1 MSVKVT
7 PDIVLHAYAAGMFPM
22 SEGADDPGLFWVD
35 PEIRG
40 IMPLDDFH
48 VPRRLARTVRQDI
61 YEIRSDTDFAGVI
74 AGCAAA
80 KAGRGETWINGRIR
94 ALYGELFRRG
104 YVHTVEAWSGG
115 MLVGGLYGVSLGR
128 AFFGESM
135 FHLQTDASKVALV
148 HLVARLIRGGYML
161 LDTQFQTAHLSQFGT
176 REVGRAD
183 YQAALAL
190 AIESGWGDWAAAGV
204 GLGGA
209 EALRA
214 IDDNRAK
221 R

>member
-1 MSVKVT
+1 MSVRIT
-7 PDIVLHAYAAGMFPM
+7 PDILLHAYAAGVFPM

-61 YEIRSDTDFAGVI
+61 YEIRTDTDFAGVI

-80 KAGRGETWINGRIR
+80 KEGRGETWINHRIR

-104 YVHTVEAWSGG
+104 HVHTVEAWSDG

-135 FHLQTDASKVALV
+135 FHLRTDASKVALV
-148 HLVARLIRGGYML
+148 HLVGRLIRGGYML

-176 REVGRAD
+176 REVARTD
-183 YQAALAL
+183 YQAMLGL
-190 AIESGWGDWAAAGV
+190 AIESGAAEWSAAGA
-204 GLGGA
+204 GLSGA

-214 IDDNRAK
+214 IEENRLK
-221 R
+221 